1 MLREA
6 ARPRS
11 RYGLHSLQTVWVS
24 PCSNSISALTMRP
37 GPVGARLSPPK
48 KLPVRCNLLQS
59 PGDVA
64 TWRTPHCAARAA
76 PCSWRPSVAHTVA
89 QSGPSRDNAAGDL
102 SQGRHGP
109 FCSTPTSHQSF
120 FLHPPH
126 LLLTIVLR
134 RAQPDAIDPIAP
146 ASLWHC
152 PSALR
157 DSVPPLILGHL
168 HVCLSA
174 CSSYL

>member
-48 KLPVRCNLLQS
+48 KLLVRCILLQS
-59 PGDVA
+59 PGVAA

-89 QSGPSRDNAAGDL
+89 QWGPSRDIAAGDL

-126 LLLTIVLR
+126 LLLIIPLATRPTRRHRSDRTSVLVALPQR
-134 RAQPDAIDPIAP
+134 P
-146 ASLWHC
+146 ARFR
-152 PSALR
+152 SAA
-157 DSVPPLILGHL
+157 DSRSPPRVL
-168 HVCLSA
+168 VRVF
-174 CSSYL
+174 